1 MLMDFGQ
8 SKLPA
13 LRFESNRMVT
23 FRVRNW
29 KDAVVVEVVLY
40 KLLCHFAG
48 VAGFG
53 LVSKTNGSRLL
64 RKAIS
69 CEASVAHSCSGEAG
83 GI

>member
-13 LRFESNRMVT
+13 LRFESNRMAT

-64 RKAIS
+64 KKPIS
-69 CEASVAHSCSGEAG
+69 CEANVTDSCSEAG